1 MPVSYQKPLEAKR
14 GGNPHD
20 FKQNIAA
27 WEAAVFDNAAY
38 FSVFAVR
45 PRRRQQFSTFLEALT
60 FIREQPDSKSYL
72 IYAVTEAGRTMIPDR
87 DKWDHWLE
95 REKSKNEH

>member
-1 MPVSYQKPLEAKR
+1 MKSRQIPLIAPR
-14 GGNPHD
+14 NGNPHN
-20 FKQNIAA
+20 FAQSIET

-45 PRRRQQFSTFLEALT
+45 PRRRQQFPTFAEALD
-60 FIREQPDSKSYL
+60 FIREQSDSRSYL